1 MKHTMNNKDLGK
13 ARDYLIYN
21 TTASR
26 QQINEAF
33 EKSEKNNLDIFDV
46 LIDEKALGE
55 EELTKV
61 KASFWGV
68 PYINLKDEL
77 IDNEILKEIPEKAVM
92 FYKFI
97 PFARDDETVK
107 VAILDPNNIAALDAL
122 KFISGKHKINTEI
135 YLISRSGFNAIVKQ
149 YKKID
154 DELKNVLKSVDRQI
168 IDEKPDLK
176 TVKRGEDTQR
186 VAEEAPVS
194 KVVDIILTHA
204 IEGKASDIHIEPN
217 ENDLR
222 VRYRLDGV
230 LHNSLILP
238 KRITPAII
246 SKIKILADLK
256 IDETRKPQD
265 GRFRFDASKEN
276 ELSKSVDLRVS
287 TFPTV
292 NGEKVVMRVLDTSSD
307 INSLKG
313 LGIREGGLKTINE
326 NISKPFG
333 IILVTGPTGSGKS
346 TTLYAMLKI
355 LNKEGVNI
363 VTLED
368 PVEYFMVGIN
378 QSQVRSEI
386 GYSFSSGLR
395 SILRQDPDIIMV
407 GEIRDKE
414 TAELATHAALTGHLV
429 LSTLHTNNAIGV
441 IPRLI
446 DMGVEPFLISS
457 SLNIAIAQRLVKKI
471 CQHCKEPVKVSISME
486 KIIREELK
494 NIPADQKSDLHM
506 ENDLK
511 LFRGKGCKECKQSG
525 TAGRIGIYEILLMT
539 PELESVMS
547 SKISDAEI
555 IKESERQG
563 MITMKQ
569 DGIMKAL
576 TGITTIE
583 EVLRVTEE

>member
-1 MKHTMNNKDLGK
+1 MNSADLRK
-13 ARDYLIYN
+13 AYNYLISS
-21 TTASR
+21 AIADK
-26 QQINEAF
+26 QKIDKAF
-33 EKSEKNNLDIFDV
+33 EKSKKDSLDIFDV
-46 LIDEKALGE
+46 LIDEKIVKAE
-55 EELTKV
+55 KLTEI
-61 KASFWGV
+61 KASFLGV
-68 PYINLKDEL
+68 PYIKLTDE
-77 IDNEILKEIPEKAVM
+77 IISNEILKSIPEKAAM

-97 PFARDDETVK
+97 PFEKNNRTIKIAMV
-107 VAILDPNNIAALDAL
+107 DPTNIEALDAL
-122 KFISGKHKINTEI
+122 KFISIRRKVNTEI
-135 YLISRSGFNAIVKQ
+135 HLISKKGFNTVIKQ

-154 DELKNVLKSVDRQI
+154 DELKNVLENVDQEI
-168 IDEKPDLK
+168 VGKEKDSK
-176 TVKRGEDTQR
+176 IEKEDSNIKRI
-186 VAEEAPVS
+186 AEEAPVS
-194 KVVDIILTHA
+194 KVVNIILTHA
-204 IEGKASDIHIEPN
+204 IEGKASDIHVEPN
-217 ENDLR
+217 ENELV

-230 LHNSLILP
+230 LHNSLVLP
-238 KRITPAII
+238 KKIAPAVT
-246 SKIKILADLK
+246 SRIKILANLK

-265 GRFRFDASKEN
+265 GRFRFSIPKEN
-276 ELSKSVDLRVS
+276 GVEKCVDLRVS

-292 NGEKVVMRVLDTSSD
+292 DGEKVVMRILDTSSN
-307 INSLKG
+307 ISTLES
-313 LGIREGGLKTINE
+313 LGIWKRGLSIINE
-326 NISKPFG
+326 NIDKPFG

-368 PVEYFMVGIN
+368 PVEYFMTGIN
-378 QSQVRSEI
+378 QSQIRSEI
-386 GYSFSSGLR
+386 GYTFSSGLR

-471 CQHCKEPVKVSISME
+471 CDHCKKEIEVSLSME
-486 KIIREELK
+486 KIIRKELENVPDNQK
-494 NIPADQKSDLHM
+494 NDLNL
-506 ENDLK
+506 ENSLK
-511 LFRGKGCKECKQSG
+511 LFHGKGCKECKQSG
-525 TAGRIGIYEILLMT
+525 FSGRIGIYEVLLMT

-547 SKISDAEI
+547 SNISDIEI
-555 IKESERQG
+555 TREAKRQG

-576 TGITTIE
+576 TGTTTIE